1 MTAIA
6 FAQLLNPKWRA
17 KLIQFNQESNEVDVN
32 GKTSS
37 SHQQQEDNNDMTSR
51 EPKQHNIKWN
61 VTSFR
66 NDPDRVA
73 YHERKMISK
82 DSRPEAQIRL
92 VGEAVP
98 RGHVWHIRK

>member
-37 SHQQQEDNNDMTSR
+37 SHQQQED
-51 EPKQHNIKWN
+51 PKQHNIKWN